1 MSTRA
6 EAMSLAELLR
16 HHSKYSVPDYQR
28 VYGWKEPQVEQLFSD
43 LRTAVQ
49 RRRQPGAPPH
59 FLGTIFLS
67 APEAHG
73 EAQIADGQQRIL
85 TTTMLYAAA
94 RDLAAA
100 EGDGLEAERVHAHLV
115 DADGRFKF
123 APRDIDAVFFRHWVQ
138 ERGATLRPLTAAAG
152 EAGEP
157 GVLDGDYEL
166 TLPASQLNILRNR
179 NAIVEFLRQM
189 GPDFRRQVLQSHED
203 AINVVVIS
211 APTLE
216 AARNAYASTY
226 TRGLVQ
232 AETDKLKSEF
242 LSDCPEPLRG
252 RLAGHWEDCEARL
265 DQDNLADLL
274 GHLIV
279 IEKERR
285 AQHALE
291 ADLARAFNLPAN
303 IGPFI
308 EDVLVPSAEAYQQ
321 VLYASPRRRRAT
333 LRLDRRQ
340 ARIGGHL
347 TTLLRVTHKDW
358 KAPALLACRELKSD
372 PAELEKV
379 LRKLERLA
387 AVLMIAVSDPGKASA
402 RYIALIR
409 DFKRGAFS
417 DAPTLRIGAEELRAT
432 RDCLQDRRFAMRER
446 FCMPVLLK
454 LNDLCAGEVQAI
466 DHKLVSCEHILPV
479 NPPRSGPWYADF
491 RDANGQYNGGTV
503 LHSVGNL
510 AVLSHAQNRAAATN
524 PYPAKRKI
532 LKASQFALS
541 REAAKRSTWRL
552 DDINARSR
560 QLYALLA
567 AHWQLD
573 EAG

>member
-16 HHSKYSVPDYQR
+16 HHSKYTVPDYQR
-28 VYGWKEPQVEQLFSD
+28 VYGWKERQVEQLFSD
-43 LRTAVQ
+43 LQRAAQ
-49 RRRQPGAPPH
+49 RRRQPGAPSY
-59 FLGTIFLS
+59 FLGTIYLS
-67 APEAHG
+67 APEARG

-85 TTTMLYAAA
+85 TTTMFYAAA

-100 EGDGLEAERVHAHLV
+100 AGDEQEADRAHAHLV
-115 DADGRFKF
+115 DADGTFKF
-123 APRDIDAVFFRHWVQ
+123 APRDIDAAFFRRWVQ
-138 ERGATLRPLTAAAG
+138 ERGATLRTPLVTDVDIGGNAAG
-152 EAGEP
+152 
-157 GVLDGDYEL
+157 DEL
-166 TLPASQLNILRNR
+166 EQTLPASQLNILRNR
-179 NAIVEFLRQM
+179 NAIVDFLRQM
-189 GPDFRRQVLQSHED
+189 GPDGRRQLLQSHED

-211 APTLE
+211 ASNLE
-216 AARNAYASTY
+216 DARNAYASTH

-291 ADLARAFNLPAN
+291 ADLARAFDLPAN

-308 EDVLVPSAEAYQQ
+308 EQVLVPSAEAYQQ
-321 VLYASPRRRRAT
+321 VLSAAPRRRRAS

-340 ARIGGHL
+340 VRTAGHL
-347 TTLLRVTHKDW
+347 TTLLRVTHRDW
-358 KAPALLACRELKSD
+358 KAPALLACRELKSEV
-372 PAELEKV
+372 AELERF

-387 AVLMIAVSDPGKASA
+387 AVLMIAVSDPGKVSA

-409 DFKRGAFS
+409 DLKRGVFS
-417 DAPTLRIGAEELRAT
+417 QAPALRISAEELRIT
-432 RDCLQDRRFAMRER
+432 RDCLQDRKFALRER
-446 FCMPVLLK
+446 FCMPALLK
-454 LNDLCAGEVQAI
+454 LNDLLAGEVQPI
-466 DHKLVSCEHILPV
+466 DHKLVSCEHILPC
-479 NPPRSGPWYADF
+479 NPPRSGPWYSEF
-491 RDANGQYNGGTV
+491 RDANGQYVGGTV
-503 LHSVGNL
+503 LHSLGNL
-510 AVLSHAQNRAAATN
+510 AILSHAQNRAAATN
-524 PYPAKRKI
+524 PYAAKRKI

-541 REAAKRSTWRL
+541 QEAAKRSTWRL
-552 DDINARSR
+552 EDITARSQR
-560 QLYALLA
+560 LYALLA

-573 EAG
+573 ETQ